1 MFHSYHYRPAN
12 TEGPDQP
19 RGRGR
24 IQDERSFGRRVA
36 KWVLVGGLTSGVV
49 LLLLAAGVYTYV
61 TRAGIDNATG
71 RTNIAILGVEET
83 AQLSDAIMVLSIQ
96 DNPEGP
102 SRAALVSIPR
112 DLSVEIPEHGRHKI
126 NAAYSLG
133 ERTGYPGGGSGLT
146 AATIEQEFDLPIHYH
161 ATLNFDGF
169 KEIINTAGGV
179 DVEVESAIDDPYYPA
194 PGYDGYD
201 PFSIQEGLQHMD
213 GDTALKYARSRKTT
227 NDFDR
232 SHRQQQVLLALR
244 DKLLGP
250 HGYPENYLTTIRFL
264 GVVDNH
270 VDINATKLELATIVY
285 KLRGVEVESIPRY
298 VIDTSN
304 FLTSPS
310 GSSVLVPRTGNFE
323 DIRRFLDDIFQQQ
336 SVEEFSRQF

>member
-1 MFHSYHYRPAN
+1 MK
-12 TEGPDQP
+12 
-19 RGRGR
+19 RGL
-24 IQDERSFGRRVA
+24 GRRVA
-36 KWVLVGGLTSGVV
+36 KWALMGGVVSVVV
-49 LLLLAAGVYTYV
+49 LLFLVGGVYTYV
-61 TRAGIDNATG
+61 ARASIGNTDG

-96 DNPEGP
+96 DNPSGP
-102 SRAALVSIPR
+102 SQAALVSIPR
-112 DLSVEIPEHGRHKI
+112 DLSVEIPEHGQHKI

-133 ERTGYPGGGSGLT
+133 ERTGYPGGGAGLT
-146 AATIEQEFDLPIHYH
+146 AATIEHEFDLPVHYH

-169 KEIINTAGGV
+169 KEIVNAAGGV
-179 DVEVESAIDDPYYPA
+179 EVEVESAIDDPYYPA

-213 GDTALKYARSRKTT
+213 GETALKYARSRKTT

-232 SHRQQQVLLALR
+232 SYRQQQVLLALR

-264 GVVDNH
+264 SVVDSH
-270 VDINATKLELATIVY
+270 VDTNATKLELATIVY

-298 VIDTSN
+298 VIDTTN

-310 GSSVLVPRTGNFE
+310 GSSALVPRTGDFE
-323 DIRRFLDDIFQQQ
+323 EIRRFLEDIFQQQ